1 MIKAGEYMSSPVLT
15 TSPEAFAFEAVGEM
29 NRHNVGA
36 FLVEAHDEYIGV
48 FTKTDWIH
56 KILKGAGDPNVVKV
70 ASMMTAPIITIE
82 KDEPLAKASEIMQE
96 RKIRHIAV
104 TDKGKIIGI
113 LSVKDLEKCWTNL
126 K

>member
-1 MIKAGEYMSSPVLT
+1 MIKAGDYMSSPVLT
-15 TSPEAFAFEAVGEM
+15 TSPDAFAYEAVGEM
-29 NRHNVGA
+29 NKNNVGA

-48 FTKTDWIH
+48 FTKTDWIY
-56 KILKGAGDPNVVKV
+56 KILKGVGDPNVVKV

-82 KDEPLAKASEIMQE
+82 KDESIAKAGEIMQE

-104 TDKGKIIGI
+104 TDKGKIVGI
-113 LSVKDLEKCWTNL
+113 LSIKDLEKCWTNL